1 MRIGILVV
9 INAIIII
16 KSKGIAARRVS
27 NPINSKTPHAI
38 SNEPVKYAQNEEL
51 LNPML
56 AKRPTPVAAG
66 VMNFCKPSER
76 KINPAVRRMRSV
88 GMLVVLIILFMIIDF
103 AAEIAC
109 KVRTIKK
116 YSYSINENTMVSGD

>member
-1 MRIGILVV
+1 
-9 INAIIII
+9 
-16 KSKGIAARRVS
+16 
-27 NPINSKTPHAI
+27 
-38 SNEPVKYAQNEEL
+38 
-51 LNPML
+51 
-56 AKRPTPVAAG
+56 
-66 VMNFCKPSER
+66 
-76 KINPAVRRMRSV
+76 MRSV

>member
-1 MRIGILVV
+1 
-9 INAIIII
+9 
-16 KSKGIAARRVS
+16 
-27 NPINSKTPHAI
+27 
-38 SNEPVKYAQNEEL
+38 
-51 LNPML
+51 
-56 AKRPTPVAAG
+56 
-66 VMNFCKPSER
+66 MNFCKPSER